1 MRNRKTTVDVVRA
14 WKDPAYRATL
24 SGDELAR
31 IPASPV
37 GMSEL
42 DPNVLGTV
50 VGGQRPGRK
59 QRKWERDNTKRGRK
73 CTKSCPAFG
82 CN

>member
-24 SGDELAR
+24 STVELAQ

-42 DPNVLGTV
+42 DPNVLGNVIGAGTRTNILTIKTCAPIPTKNWAC
-50 VGGQRPGRK
+50 RPR
-59 QRKWERDNTKRGRK
+59 
-73 CTKSCPAFG
+73 
-82 CN
+82 

>member
-24 SGDELAR
+24 SSEQLAR

-42 DPNVLGTV
+42 DANVLGEV
-50 VGGQRPGRK
+50 SGGGRPWTKWFSGCRK
-59 QRKWERDNTKRGRK
+59 SKKMDYCCPQPRGR
-73 CTKSCPAFG
+73 
-82 CN
+82 

>member
-24 SGDELAR
+24 SSEQLAR

-42 DPNVLGTV
+42 DSNVLGE
-50 VGGQRPGRK
+50 VGGGEKPYTKGFRCTKGNVCRM
-59 QRKWERDNTKRGRK
+59 TKRRK
-73 CTKSCPAFG
+73 CCGPGS
-82 CN
+82 

>member
-24 SGDELAR
+24 SSEQLAR
-31 IPASPV
+31 IPASLA

-42 DPNVLGTV
+42 DPNVLGE
-50 VGGQRPGRK
+50 VGGGGRLVSK
-59 QRKWERDNTKRGRK
+59 GRRCQMSKNLNCPTKKR
-73 CTKSCPAFG
+73 TCP
-82 CN
+82 NPNP

>member
-24 SGDELAR
+24 SGEELAR
-31 IPASPV
+31 IPTSPV

-42 DPNVLGTV
+42 DPNVLGEV
-50 VGGQRPGRK
+50 SGGNRPWTKWFSGCRK
-59 QRKWERDNTKRGRK
+59 QSKKMDY
-73 CTKSCPAFG
+73 CCP
-82 CN
+82 NP